1 MVVLK
6 RLLGLMPQE
15 REARFFLPE
24 GERLYAIGDIHGR
37 SDLLD
42 RLIAR
47 IEKDDV
53 GRDGART
60 SWVFL
65 GDFIDRGPD
74 SAGVIDR
81 MTAFAVSHPHAF
93 FLMGNHE
100 EVLLR
105 AANGD
110 PRAASLFNRIGGR
123 ETLLSYG
130 VDPDTYEEADLT
142 GLCALTAAHIP
153 AAHMEFLHDLRLC
166 HQSGDYLFV
175 HAGIRPEVALE
186 EQEGSDLRWIRDDFL
201 NYRGDHG
208 FMVVHGH
215 SITSAVDIQRNR
227 IGIDT
232 GAYASDCLTA
242 IGLQDGER
250 WFLST

>member
-1 MVVLK
+1 MVLK
-6 RLLGLMPQE
+6 RLLGLVPE
-15 REARFFLPE
+15 EWKARYFLPE

-42 RLIAR
+42 RLTAR
-47 IEKDDV
+47 IEKDNADR
-53 GRDGART
+53 GSART

-65 GDFIDRGPD
+65 GDFIDRGSD

-81 MTAFAVSHPHAF
+81 LIAFAASQPRAF

-105 AANGD
+105 AADGD
-110 PRAASLFNRIGGR
+110 PRAARLFNRIGGR

-130 VDPDTYEEADLT
+130 VDLDTYAEATLSE
-142 GLCALTAAHIP
+142 LCALSASRVP
-153 AAHMEFLHDLRLC
+153 AAHLDFLRDLRLSY
-166 HQSGDYLFV
+166 QMGDYLFV

-208 FMVVHGH
+208 LMVVHGH
-215 SITSAVDIQRNR
+215 SIMPTVDTQPNR

-250 WFLST
+250 WFLSTT